1 LTTTAILF
9 PGQGSQEPG
18 MGRDIAEHLS
28 EVMDLWKRAEKISG
42 IALREIFWGGDA
54 EAMAETRNLQPAMT
68 VVNVGLWMMLH
79 KRIEPAFLAGHSL
92 GEYSAL
98 AAARVLK
105 LDDILE
111 LVSLRGRLMS
121 EAGQGVGG
129 KMAALLKIGVD
140 DVEEIVRQSVD
151 DTGKLLLVANYNSP
165 GQLVVSGQGEAVD
178 RACELVKERKGRA
191 VVLPVSGAFHSP
203 LMEEAAGELAKVMAK
218 REWNSPDIP
227 VLFNSTAQTA
237 TDPEQI
243 RRIMAG
249 QMTSPVRWI
258 QILDHQWQDGVR
270 RYLELGP
277 KGVLTRLLGQN
288 FASKDEDWTGQNI
301 ATLEQAEAWP
311 ADRQTL

>member
-1 LTTTAILF
+1 LTTIAVLF

-18 MGRDIAEHLS
+18 MGRDVAEHLT
-28 EVMDLWKRAEKISG
+28 EGMDLWKRAEKISG

-68 VVNVGLWMMLH
+68 VVNVGLWMLLH

-98 AAARVLK
+98 AAAKVLK

-111 LVSLRGRLMS
+111 MVSLRGRLMS
-121 EAGQGVGG
+121 EAGEGVDG
-129 KMAALLKIGVD
+129 KMAALLKVGPD
-140 DVEEIVRQSVD
+140 DVEDIVRQSANE
-151 DTGKLLLVANYNSP
+151 TGKIILVANYNSP

-218 REWNSPDIP
+218 RDWNSPEIP

-237 TDPEQI
+237 TDPDQI

-258 QILDHQWQDGVR
+258 QILEHQWQEGVR
-270 RYLELGP
+270 RYIELGP

-288 FASKDEDWTGQNI
+288 FASKDEDWTGQNL

-311 ADRQTL
+311 ADQQTL

>member
-1 LTTTAILF
+1 LTTTAVLF

>member
-1 LTTTAILF
+1 LTTTAVLF

-18 MGRDIAEHLS
+18 MGRDVAEHLS